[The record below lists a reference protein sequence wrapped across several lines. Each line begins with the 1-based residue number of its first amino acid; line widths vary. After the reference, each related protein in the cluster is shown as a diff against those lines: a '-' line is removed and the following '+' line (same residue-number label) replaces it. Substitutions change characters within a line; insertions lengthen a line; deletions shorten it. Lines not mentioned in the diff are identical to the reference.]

1 MLLLP
6 LAASSFT
13 GETEIDGINYYIVTK
28 AKIAEVRTKNP
39 KYSGDIV
46 IPSTVEYEG
55 VTCDVTSIGNY
66 AFWGCGG
73 LTSVIIPNSVKTIG
87 NYAFASCSGLTSV
100 SIPNS
105 VTSIGEYAFSTCR
118 GLPSVT
124 IPNSVTSI
132 GKAAFFECS
141 GLTSITIGS
150 SVTSVGYG
158 TFASCPELIDVYCH
172 AENVP
177 AAQYNTFQDS
187 YIEYATLHV
196 PVVSIEAYKSTTPW
210 NGFKNILAI
219 SGEAEIGGIN
229 YFIDTNAQT
238 AEVRAKS
245 PKYSGDIVIPS
256 TVEYEGV
263 TCNVTSIGI
272 SAFENCYSLTSVNI
286 PISVTSIGMC
296 AFNSCWCLSSVNIPN
311 SVTSIEDGA
320 FSYCRSLS
328 SVTIPNSVTYLG
340 YYAFSG
346 CFGLTSITIPNS
358 VKYIGQNA
366 FQDCRGLTSVNI
378 SNGVTNIGI
387 YAFSGCEVLTSV
399 SIGSSVTSIE
409 SYAFAYC
416 RELRNVY
423 CLAENVPTA
432 KNNAFHDSYIENA
445 TLHVPAASI
454 EAYKSRDPWSG
465 FKNIVALDG
474 STPEPQK
481 CTTPTISYV
490 DGEIVFGCETEG
502 VEYVSEIKA
511 SDANKYYD
519 QKIVLTNKY
528 IVSVY
533 ATKNGYENSEVV
545 TKEISI
551 EGGGLKGDVNGDGE
565 VGIGDIITITNIMA
579 E

>member
-272 SAFENCYSLTSVNI
+272 RAFENCFSLTSVNI
-286 PISVTSIGMC
+286 PI
-296 AFNSCWCLSSVNIPN
+296 

-399 SIGSSVTSIE
+399 SIGSSMTSIE

-416 RELRNVY
+416 QALEDVY
-423 CLAENVPTA
+423 CHAENVPSTKA
-432 KNNAFHDSYIENA
+432 YAFYGSNIENS
-445 TLHVPAASI
+445 TLHVPEASVSTYQTA
-454 EAYKSRDPWSG
+454 EPWKN

-474 STPEPQK
+474 STPETQK
-481 CTTPTISYV
+481 CATPTISYV

-533 ATKNGYENSEVV
+533 ATKAGYEDSEIA

>member
-1 MLLLP
+1 MFLP
-6 LAASSFT
+6 LAASAFT
-13 GETEIDGINYYIVTK
+13 SETEIDGINYYI
-28 AKIAEVRTKNP
+28 
-39 KYSGDIV
+39 
-46 IPSTVEYEG
+46 
-55 VTCDVTSIGNY
+55 
-66 AFWGCGG
+66 
-73 LTSVIIPNSVKTIG
+73 
-87 NYAFASCSGLTSV
+87 
-100 SIPNS
+100 
-105 VTSIGEYAFSTCR
+105 
-118 GLPSVT
+118 
-124 IPNSVTSI
+124 
-132 GKAAFFECS
+132 
-141 GLTSITIGS
+141 
-150 SVTSVGYG
+150 
-158 TFASCPELIDVYCH
+158 
-172 AENVP
+172 
-177 AAQYNTFQDS
+177 
-187 YIEYATLHV
+187 
-196 PVVSIEAYKSTTPW
+196 
-210 NGFKNILAI
+210 
-219 SGEAEIGGIN
+219 
-229 YFIDTNAQT
+229 DTNVRT

-399 SIGSSVTSIE
+399 SIGSSMTSIE

-416 RELRNVY
+416 QALEDVY
-423 CLAENVPTA
+423 CYAESVPSTKA
-432 KNNAFHDSYIENA
+432 YAFYGSNIENS
-445 TLHVPAASI
+445 TLHVPAASVN
-454 EAYKSRDPWSG
+454 AYQAAEPWKN

-474 STPEPQK
+474 STPETQK
-481 CTTPTISYV
+481 CATPTISYV
-490 DGEIVFGCETEG
+490 DGEIMFECETEC

-533 ATKNGYENSEVV
+533 ATKAGYEDSEIA